1 MLQTALHWL
10 GFGLC
15 HQLPERSFFGG
26 GVQAPVC
33 ARDTGIYVGFCVAIV
48 LISLLHRPK
57 RPRGFPSPLGWVAFG
72 LMIGSMAIDG
82 GTQLIGLRSS
92 ANDLRL
98 ITGLLSGFAIAMLLV
113 PMLNDSVWRTSH
125 NQRVLDPPWR
135 LGVFRSGGPG
145 GLRDRVV
152 GRATPRRRV
161 SNLGRHCDSD
171 DADVREHGDGVSHPL
186 VRAQGREPSGG
197 LAGGPRRT
205 RLGVLRDLARRTAQ
219 ARLGRACGA
228 HLVDWVGRRS
238 LRVLSVG
245 YQGGSGG

>member
-33 ARDTGIYVGFCVAIV
+33 ARDTGIYIGFCVAIV
-48 LISLLHRPK
+48 LISILHRPK

-98 ITGLLSGFAIAMLLV
+98 ITGLLSGFAIAMLLA

-135 LGVFRSGGPG
+135 LGVFV
-145 GLRDRVV
+145 LVV
-152 GRATPRRRV
+152 PVVYAIVWWGAPLLGV
-161 SNLGRHCDSD
+161 AYPDLGRHRDSD
-171 DADVREHGDGVSHPL
+171 DADVREHGDGVSHPV
-186 VRAQGREPSGG
+186 VRAQGRRTFCRSG
-197 LAGGPRRT
+197 RRLSSGSPWRSSRSGSPHCSGSAWSRLRSASR
-205 RLGVLRDLARRTAQ
+205 RLG
-219 ARLGRACGA
+219 G
-228 HLVDWVGRRS
+228 
-238 LRVLSVG
+238 
-245 YQGGSGG
+245 